1 MISSVKYKKK
11 QKHSVLLPIALV
23 GIFFGVLAGFFFSLI
38 HDLPQI
44 NSLKQ
49 YKPSA
54 VTTVFSSDNQILTKF
69 YSEKRFPVSFEKI
82 PKNLINALITIEDK
96 NFYTHSGINLK
107 AIIRAIIHDLK
118 ARSFKQGASTLTQ
131 QLAKTLFLTSEK
143 SIVRKIKE
151 AILALQI
158 ERRYTKNE
166 ILSLYLNQIYLGSG
180 TYGVEAACQTYFGKS
195 VKEITLAQAAL
206 IAGLP
211 KAPSVYSPI
220 KNPKLAKKRRQIV
233 LGQML
238 AAKIIT
244 SQEYNL
250 AQSEK
255 IAQPPQK
262 ATQNQA
268 GYFIEYVKAVLKKQF
283 NLKGLYSKGL
293 TIHTSLNLDLQMAAN
308 ISVSNRMAQI
318 EDRMKKQGINPEKL
332 ECALIAIDIKTGA
345 ILSMVGGK
353 DFNKSVFNRAVQ
365 AKRQPGS
372 AFKPFVYAT
381 AIHQGFSQKDT
392 LLDAPLS
399 YHLDNHQTWQVNNF
413 SKTYM
418 GEITFHKA
426 LALSK
431 NTPVVRLIESLGI
444 ARVIEFAKNAGVSSK
459 LHHNLS
465 LALGTSEVRL
475 IELTASYIPF
485 ANMGIKVE
493 PFSIV
498 KITDPESGVIYQNT
512 IKKQS
517 VMSRQNAAI
526 VADMLK
532 AVIREGTGKKATIIQ
547 KDIAGKTGTTDNY
560 KDALFIG
567 FSPDIAVGVWVGNDD
582 STTLGKYETGARAA
596 LPIWIDYMQYF
607 LSNKS
612 YQYFDIP
619 DGTKMVYMNPDTGEI
634 SKTQTTHFVKVLIKI
649 KDLQ

>member
-1 MISSVKYKKK
+1 MQKKY
-11 QKHSVLLPIALV
+11 SILLFIAFV
-23 GIFFGVLAGFFFSLI
+23 GIFFGILAGFFFSLM

-49 YKPSA
+49 FKPSS

-69 YSEKRFPVSFEKI
+69 YIEKRFPVSIDEI

-107 AIIRAIIHDLK
+107 AILRAIIHDIK
-118 ARSFKQGASTLTQ
+118 ARKFKQGASTLTQ

-158 ERRYTKNE
+158 ERRYTKSE
-166 ILSLYLNQIYLGSG
+166 ILELYFNQIYLGSS
-180 TYGVEAACQTYFGKS
+180 TYGVEAACQTYFQKS
-195 VKEITLAQAAL
+195 VEDITLAQAAL

-220 KNPKLAKKRRQIV
+220 KNPELAQKRRDIV
-233 LGQML
+233 LQQML
-238 AAKIIT
+238 ATKIIT
-244 SQEYNL
+244 PQEYNF
-250 AQSEK
+250 AKAEK
-255 IAQPPQK
+255 IVQPPKKTKQ
-262 ATQNQA
+262 TQA
-268 GYFIEYVKAVLKKQF
+268 GHFIEHVKAVLKKQF
-283 NLKGLYSKGL
+283 NLKDIYSKGL
-293 TIHTSLNLDLQMAAN
+293 NIHTSLNLDLQIAAN
-308 ISVSNRMAQI
+308 KSVSKYMTQLER
-318 EDRMKKQGINPEKL
+318 RMKKQGLNPEKAD
-332 ECALIAIDIKTGA
+332 CALIAIDIKTGK

-365 AKRQPGS
+365 ARRQPGS
-372 AFKPFVYAT
+372 AFKPLIYAT
-381 AIHQGFSQKDT
+381 AIKQGFSQNDK

-399 YHLDNHQTWQVNNF
+399 YRLDNKRTWQINNF
-413 SKTYM
+413 SKTYL
-418 GEITFHKA
+418 GEITFRKA

-431 NTPVVRLIESLGI
+431 NTPVVRLMEKIGI
-444 ARVIEFAKNAGVSSK
+444 ANVIKFAKNAGVSSI

-465 LALGTSEVRL
+465 LALGTSEVSL

-485 ANMGIKVE
+485 ANRGIKVE

-498 KITDPESGVIYQNT
+498 KVTDPDSRIIYQNT

-517 VMSRQNAAI
+517 IMSRQTAAI

-532 AVIREGTGKKATIIQ
+532 AVIHEGTGKKAMIIQ

-560 KDALFIG
+560 KDALFVG
-567 FSPDIAVGVWVGNDD
+567 FSQDIAVGVWVGNDD

-619 DGTKMVYMNPDTGEI
+619 DGTKMVYINPDTGQI
-634 SKTQTTHFVKVLIKI
+634 SKTKTSHFVKALIKI
-649 KDLQ
+649 KDL

>member
-1 MISSVKYKKK
+1 MLK
-11 QKHSVLLPIALV
+11 KHSVLISIALA
-23 GIFFGVLAGFFFSLI
+23 GIFFGILAGFFFSLI

-49 YKPSA
+49 FKPSS
-54 VTTVFSSDNQILTKF
+54 VTTVFSSDNRILTKF
-69 YSEKRFPVSFEKI
+69 YIEKRFPVSIDKI

-96 NFYTHSGINLK
+96 NFYTHSGINFK
-107 AIIRAIIHDLK
+107 AILRAIIHDLK
-118 ARSFKQGASTLTQ
+118 AQKFKQGASTLTQ

-143 SIVRKIKE
+143 SMVRKIKE

-166 ILSLYLNQIYLGSG
+166 ILELYFNQIYLGSS

-195 VKEITLAQAAL
+195 VEDITLAQAAL

-211 KAPSVYSPI
+211 KAPSVYSPL
-220 KNPKLAKKRRQIV
+220 KNPELAKKRRHIV
-233 LGQML
+233 LQQML

-244 SQEYNL
+244 LQEYNSGK
-250 AQSEK
+250 AEK
-255 IAQPPQK
+255 IVQPPQK
-262 ATQNQA
+262 TKQTQA
-268 GYFIEYVKAVLKKQF
+268 GHFIEYVKAVLKNQF
-283 NLKGLYSKGL
+283 DLKGIYSKGL
-293 TIHTSLNLDLQMAAN
+293 NIHTSLNLDLQMAADK
-308 ISVSNRMAQI
+308 SVLNHMAQL
-318 EDRMKKQGINPEKL
+318 ESRMKKQGLNPEKVD
-332 ECALIAIDIKTGA
+332 CALIAIDVKTGK

-353 DFNKSVFNRAVQ
+353 DFSKSVFNRAVQ

-372 AFKPFVYAT
+372 AFKPLVYAT
-381 AIHQGFSQKDT
+381 AINQGFSQNDK

-399 YHLDNHQTWQVNNF
+399 YRLDNNRTWRVNNF
-413 SKTYM
+413 SKTYL
-418 GEITFHKA
+418 GEITFRKA

-431 NTPVVRLIESLGI
+431 NTPVVRLMEKIGI
-444 ARVIEFAKNAGVSSK
+444 AKVIEFAKNAGISSK
-459 LHHNLS
+459 LHYNLS
-465 LALGTSEVRL
+465 LALGTSEVSL

-498 KITDPESGVIYQNT
+498 KVIDPDSRIIYQNT

-517 VMSRQNAAI
+517 IMSRQTAAI

-532 AVIREGTGKKATIIQ
+532 AVIHEGTGRKAMIIQ

-560 KDALFIG
+560 KDALFVG
-567 FSPDIAVGVWVGNDD
+567 FSQDIAVGVWVGNDN
-582 STTLGKYETGARAA
+582 STTMGKYETGARAA
-596 LPIWIDYMQYF
+596 LPIWIDYMQHF
-607 LSNKS
+607 LSNKP

-619 DGTKMVYMNPDTGEI
+619 DGTKMVYMNPDTGQI
-634 SKTQTTHFVKVLIKI
+634 SKIRTSHFVKALIKI
-649 KDLQ
+649 KDQK

>member
-1 MISSVKYKKK
+1 MLK
-11 QKHSVLLPIALV
+11 KHSVLISIALA
-23 GIFFGVLAGFFFSLI
+23 GIFFGILAGFFFSLI

-49 YKPSA
+49 FKPSS
-54 VTTVFSSDNQILTKF
+54 VTTVFSSDNRILTKF
-69 YSEKRFPVSFEKI
+69 YIEKRFPVSIDKI

-96 NFYTHSGINLK
+96 NFYTHSGINFK
-107 AIIRAIIHDLK
+107 AILRAIIHDLK
-118 ARSFKQGASTLTQ
+118 AQKFKQGASTLTQ

-143 SIVRKIKE
+143 SMVRKIKE

-166 ILSLYLNQIYLGSG
+166 ILELYFNQIYLGSS

-195 VKEITLAQAAL
+195 VEDITLAQAAL

-211 KAPSVYSPI
+211 KAPSVYSPL
-220 KNPKLAKKRRQIV
+220 KNPELAKKRRHIV
-233 LGQML
+233 LQQML

-244 SQEYNL
+244 LQEYNSGK
-250 AQSEK
+250 AEK
-255 IAQPPQK
+255 IVQPPQK
-262 ATQNQA
+262 TKQTQA
-268 GYFIEYVKAVLKKQF
+268 GHFIEYVKAVLKNQF
-283 NLKGLYSKGL
+283 DLKGIYSKGL
-293 TIHTSLNLDLQMAAN
+293 NIHTSLNLDLQMAADK
-308 ISVSNRMAQI
+308 SVLNHMAQL
-318 EDRMKKQGINPEKL
+318 ESRMEKQGLNSEKVD
-332 ECALIAIDIKTGA
+332 CALIAIDVKTGK

-353 DFNKSVFNRAVQ
+353 DFSKSVFNRAVQ

-372 AFKPFVYAT
+372 AFKPLVYAT
-381 AIHQGFSQKDT
+381 AINQGFSQNDK

-399 YHLDNHQTWQVNNF
+399 YRLDNNRTWKVNNF
-413 SKTYM
+413 SKTYL
-418 GEITFHKA
+418 GEITFRKA

-431 NTPVVRLIESLGI
+431 NTPVVRLMEKIGI
-444 ARVIEFAKNAGVSSK
+444 AKVIQFAKNAGISSK
-459 LHHNLS
+459 LHYNLS
-465 LALGTSEVRL
+465 LALGTSEVSL

-498 KITDPESGVIYQNT
+498 KVIDPDSRIIYQNT

-517 VMSRQNAAI
+517 IMSRQTAAI

-532 AVIREGTGKKATIIQ
+532 AVIHEGTGKKAMIIQ

-560 KDALFIG
+560 KDALFVG
-567 FSPDIAVGVWVGNDD
+567 FSQDIAVGVWVGNDN
-582 STTLGKYETGARAA
+582 STTMGKYETGARAA
-596 LPIWIDYMQYF
+596 LPIWIDYMQHF
-607 LSNKS
+607 LSNKP

-619 DGTKMVYMNPDTGEI
+619 DGTKMVYMNPDTGQI
-634 SKTQTTHFVKVLIKI
+634 SKIKTSHFVKALIKI
-649 KDLQ
+649 KDQK

>member
-1 MISSVKYKKK
+1 MLKR
-11 QKHSVLLPIALV
+11 HLGVLSIALV
-23 GIFFGVLAGFFFSLI
+23 GIFFGILTGIFFSLI

-49 YKPSA
+49 FKPSS
-54 VTTVFSSDNQILTKF
+54 VTTVFSSDKQILTRF
-69 YSEKRFPVSFEKI
+69 YIEKRFPVSIEKI
-82 PKNLINALITIEDK
+82 PKNLINALVTIEDNK
-96 NFYTHSGINLK
+96 FFTHSGINLK
-107 AIIRAIIHDLK
+107 AIARAIIHDLK
-118 ARSFKQGASTLTQ
+118 AGKFKQGASTLTQ
-131 QLAKTLFLTSEK
+131 QLAKTLFLTPEK

-151 AILALQI
+151 AILTLQI

-166 ILSLYLNQIYLGSG
+166 ILELYLNLIYLGSG
-180 TYGVEAACQTYFGKS
+180 AYGVEAACQTYFEKS
-195 VKEITLAQAAL
+195 VSDITLCEAAL

-220 KNPKLAKKRRQIV
+220 NNPDLAKKRRNLV
-233 LGQML
+233 LKQML

-244 SQEYNL
+244 LPEYNFSKTQEIIL
-250 AQSEK
+250 VS
-255 IAQPPQK
+255 QK
-262 ATQNQA
+262 TKKSDA
-268 GYFIEYVKAVLKKQF
+268 GYFIEHIKTILKKQF
-283 NLKGLYSKGL
+283 DLQKVYSKGL
-293 TIHTSLNLDLQMAAN
+293 NIYTTLNLDLQMAAN
-308 ISVSNRMAQI
+308 KSVSKHMASL
-318 EDRMKKQGINPEKL
+318 ETRMKKQGLNPEKT
-332 ECALIAIDIKTGA
+332 ECALIAIDIKTGG

-353 DFNKSVFNRAVQ
+353 DFKKSVFNRAVQ

-381 AIHQGFSQKDT
+381 AITLGFSQNDK

-399 YHLDNHQTWQVNNF
+399 YRLNDTKTWQVNNF
-413 SKTYM
+413 SKTYL
-418 GEITFHKA
+418 GEITFRKA

-431 NTPVVRLIESLGI
+431 NTPVVRLMEMIGI
-444 ARVIEFAKNAGVSSK
+444 SKVIEFTKNAGVSSQ

-465 LALGTSEVRL
+465 LALGTSEVSL

-485 ANMGIKVE
+485 ANMGIKVP
-493 PFSIV
+493 PFSII
-498 KITDPESGVIYQNT
+498 KITDSDSRIIFQTTVM
-512 IKKQS
+512 KQS

-526 VADMLK
+526 MADMLK
-532 AVIREGTGKKATIIQ
+532 SVILEGTGKKACIIQ

-582 STTLGKYETGARAA
+582 PTPLGRYETGARAA
-596 LPIWIDYMQYF
+596 LPIWIDYMKYF

-619 DGTKMVYMNPDTGEI
+619 DGTKMIYMNPDTGRI
-634 SKTQTTHFVKVLIKI
+634 TKTKAFHSVKTLIKI
-649 KDLQ
+649 KDLK